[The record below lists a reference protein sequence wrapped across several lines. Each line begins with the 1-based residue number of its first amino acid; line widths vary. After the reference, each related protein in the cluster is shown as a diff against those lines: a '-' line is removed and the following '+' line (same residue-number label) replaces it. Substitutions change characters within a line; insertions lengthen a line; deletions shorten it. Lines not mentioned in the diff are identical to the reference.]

1 MGSRRIVTGGVAAV
15 LALAGC
21 GHARETPQA
30 AAPSVAATATAT
42 ATAATCHDT
51 REPYGTAPD
60 GFAYERAAEATR
72 EQTVKS
78 LGLDESGGRVDMRVA
93 RRGGVALGS
102 LVGVP
107 SDTPAGYVATVV
119 SRAKASGAQV
129 AHGTGFEVITL
140 PNGSTVALGARGC
153 RAVFITSQDPNGV
166 RYLAGA
172 IFGG

>member
-1 MGSRRIVTGGVAAV
+1 MGSRRIVTGSVAAV
-15 LALAGC
+15 LLLAGC
-21 GHARETPQA
+21 GHASAKPRA
-30 AAPSVAATATAT
+30 AATAAE
-42 ATAATCHDT
+42 TCHDT
-51 REPYGTAPD
+51 AEPYGAAPD
-60 GFAYERAAEATR
+60 GFAYERADEATR

-107 SDTPAGYVATVV
+107 SEAPADYVATVV
-119 SRAKASGAQV
+119 SRAKTSGAQV
-129 AHGTGFEVITL
+129 ADGTGFEVITL
-140 PNGSTVALGARGC
+140 PNGSSVALGARGC

-166 RYLAGA
+166 RYLASA